1 MNFGERLKKMRQEK
15 EMTQAELGKVI
26 GVSARQVSYYETGRF
41 FPRDEEMMRKLFLY
55 FDVSADYLMGL
66 TNAKNYKAS
75 AGILKIYNALPEPG
89 RQEINEYVKFI
100 QQKYRP

>member
-1 MNFGERLKKMRQEK
+1 MSLGERLKELREDKHITQE
-15 EMTQAELGKVI
+15 ELGKI
-26 GVSARQVSYYETGRF
+26 LGVSGRQVGNYEADKT

-66 TNAKNYKAS
+66 TNVKNYKAS
-75 AGILKIYNALPEPG
+75 AGILKIYNALPEQA
-89 RQEINEYVKFI
+89 RQEINEYIAFI